1 MKKIVLLILALFCLK
16 GVPALADEGMWVPA
30 LIQSRIKDMKAKGFK
45 LTAEDIYSINRS
57 SLKDAV
63 LLFGSGC
70 TGEVISDEGLFLTN
84 HHCGYYFIGSHSSV
98 EHDYLTN
105 GFWAM
110 NRSEELP
117 NPGLTVSFLIRMED
131 VTDRALKGVGD
142 EMPQAERDSM
152 VKANAAGV
160 IAKATAGTH
169 YEAAVEPFYYGN
181 QYFLFVYEKFRD
193 VRLVAAPPS
202 AIGKFG
208 GDTDNWMWPRHTGDF
223 SMFRIY
229 ADKNNNPADYSKDN
243 VPYRPRRSFT
253 ISTAGLKK
261 GDFTMVYGNPGRTM
275 QYVVSDA
282 IDYAVNCGNP
292 AKIKMRTMR
301 LEIMNAEQAK
311 DPATRIAY
319 AAKNAR
325 VSNQWKKWQG
335 ESKGLA
341 RLGTLDKKRAF
352 EAQFTAW
359 AADKPLY
366 RDVLPKLRALYA
378 ELAPYAF
385 ARDYYQEAYQ
395 AIEMTQFAQNAA
407 KGIFKPDAEKA
418 GDGFFK
424 NYSQTID
431 RLSTQA
437 VLGEYVKNVPAE
449 WTPAYFL
456 EAVQKAGGVDRY
468 VDELFEQSNFS
479 TIEKYKALASAD
491 SATKAA
497 ALQNDPALLLA
508 EAFNTF
514 YNTKVDG
521 TYKRLNT
528 EINTLYRLYMRGL
541 MEMQPDRTFFPDAN
555 LTLRVAYG
563 TVEGYSPV
571 DAVYYEPF
579 STIDGIMEKDNPD
592 IYDYNIPQRLRDL
605 YRTKEYGRWN
615 VDGSVPVCFLATN
628 HTTGGNSGS
637 PVLNG
642 RGQLV
647 GINFDRTWESTMSD
661 YEFDVVK
668 CRNIIVDIRYVLFVI
683 DRIGNA
689 GYLLDEMRFA
699 K

>member
-1 MKKIVLLILALFCLK
+1 
-16 GVPALADEGMWVPA
+16 
-30 LIQSRIKDMKAKGFK
+30 MKAKGFK

-253 ISTAGLKK
+253 ISTAGLKE

-282 IDYAVNCGNP
+282 IDYAVNRGNP

-325 VSNQWKKWQG
+325 VSNQWKKMAGRKQG
-335 ESKGLA
+335 SQP

-366 RDVLPKLRALYA
+366 RDVLPAPGALRRTGSVCLC
-378 ELAPYAF
+378 P
-385 ARDYYQEAYQ
+385 
-395 AIEMTQFAQNAA
+395 
-407 KGIFKPDAEKA
+407 
-418 GDGFFK
+418 
-424 NYSQTID
+424 
-431 RLSTQA
+431 RLLPGS
-437 VLGEYVKNVPAE
+437 LPGH
-449 WTPAYFL
+449 
-456 EAVQKAGGVDRY
+456 R
-468 VDELFEQSNFS
+468 
-479 TIEKYKALASAD
+479 
-491 SATKAA
+491 
-497 ALQNDPALLLA
+497 NDP
-508 EAFNTF
+508 
-514 YNTKVDG
+514 V
-521 TYKRLNT
+521 
-528 EINTLYRLYMRGL
+528 
-541 MEMQPDRTFFPDAN
+541 
-555 LTLRVAYG
+555 
-563 TVEGYSPV
+563 
-571 DAVYYEPF
+571 
-579 STIDGIMEKDNPD
+579 
-592 IYDYNIPQRLRDL
+592 
-605 YRTKEYGRWN
+605 RTK
-615 VDGSVPVCFLATN
+615 
-628 HTTGGNSGS
+628 
-637 PVLNG
+637 
-642 RGQLV
+642 RG
-647 GINFDRTWESTMSD
+647 
-661 YEFDVVK
+661 
-668 CRNIIVDIRYVLFVI
+668 
-683 DRIGNA
+683 
-689 GYLLDEMRFA
+689 
-699 K
+699 